1 MDIRTAL
8 ASYITEITGEAVRI
22 LPFNQGDLVSLPLYL
37 RSQYDIEE
45 AEIFGRKLI
54 LAFQKERSERPT
66 PSEYANHARH
76 ISQEIGQ
83 DAVLIIPE
91 LASYTRNR
99 LLRQGVAFVVPGRQ
113 MFLPTLMV
121 DLRERSPRESRG
133 QATALS
139 APSQVLVIFYL
150 LGNPVQG
157 VSLRE
162 LATRLGYS
170 SMTLSNVRDELGS
183 ESFCQVA
190 KDGRTRHLTFSPHR
204 SGVWEIVK
212 HKLRSPVN
220 ARHWVKW
227 AHPRPNVLESGVTA
241 LARLTMLS
249 EDPLPVFA
257 MRDRDYRKRLETGE
271 LHGCPGHDEADAQ
284 VEAWK
289 YDPTILAR
297 GETVDQLSLYLSLRE
312 SQDPRVR
319 SALEEMMMGMQW

>member
-133 QATALS
+133 QATACQPHHKSWSSSTCLES
-139 APSQVLVIFYL
+139 RSGFPARASDK
-150 LGNPVQG
+150 
-157 VSLRE
+157 
-162 LATRLGYS
+162 TRLLIHD
-170 SMTLSNVRDELGS
+170 LSNVRDELGS
-183 ESFCQVA
+183 RVSPSG
-190 KDGRTRHLTFSPHR
+190 KGRSHPPSDIRPHR
-204 SGVWEIVK
+204 SEFGKSSTQAAKPCRMQGTGEMGPSTPERTGI
-212 HKLRSPVN
+212 R
-220 ARHWVKW
+220 
-227 AHPRPNVLESGVTA
+227 
-241 LARLTMLS
+241 
-249 EDPLPVFA
+249 
-257 MRDRDYRKRLETGE
+257 RDRTCQA
-271 LHGCPGHDEADAQ
+271 HHA
-284 VEAWK
+284 
-289 YDPTILAR
+289 I
-297 GETVDQLSLYLSLRE
+297 
-312 SQDPRVR
+312 
-319 SALEEMMMGMQW
+319 